1 MTAAVRRAKGA
12 VVAGAPVVCPPASSM
27 ADAKPQPMYIGELV
41 RRTGASA
48 KAVRL
53 YESMGLL
60 GRVPRLGVYRV
71 YDERHVRQVAL
82 IRQAQQ
88 LGVRLGDMHG
98 VLRPA
103 SAAQPDWGAVALQ
116 VQRQRDQVAQQIQQL
131 RALLRNLDAIADELL
146 QCSDDA

>member
-1 MTAAVRRAKGA
+1 MKRRTDKPVTPGEAAATPTLCATPEDGA
-12 VVAGAPVVCPPASSM
+12 VVH
-27 ADAKPQPMYIGELV
+27 PMYIGELV

-53 YESMGLL
+53 YETLGLL

-71 YDERHVRQVAL
+71 YNERHVRQVGL
-82 IRQAQQ
+82 IRQAQS

-98 VLRPA
+98 VLGPA
-103 SAAQPDWGAVALQ
+103 SAAQPDWDAVAQQ
-116 VQRQRDQVAQQIQQL
+116 VLRQRTQVAQEIRRLQ
-131 RALLRNLDAIADELL
+131 ALLRNLDAIGEELR